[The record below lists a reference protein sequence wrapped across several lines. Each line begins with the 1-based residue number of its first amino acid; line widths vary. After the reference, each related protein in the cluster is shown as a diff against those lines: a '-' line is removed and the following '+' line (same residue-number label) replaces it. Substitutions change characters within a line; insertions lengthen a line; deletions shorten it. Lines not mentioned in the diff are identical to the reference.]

1 MAIPVSELQKLN
13 PDARIEL
20 FVMELVEGLH
30 YATGNPSNVPTTYR
44 FHAGSNM
51 NSNAEI
57 VWQGNTYQR
66 FPITFEGAEF
76 SGRGQIPRPSLT
88 VANLGGITRSGSV
101 ITVTDL
107 MIIVNL
113 TTPHN
118 DLADAKI
125 TRITTLAS
133 ELDAANFP
141 GNTNP
146 FGTPSSNELPQE
158 IFFIDRKVTESRDKV
173 QFELVGELDQ
183 ANKKLPA
190 RQVTRKEFSGVGTFV
205 NR

>member
-13 PDARIEL
+13 PSARIEL

-30 YATGNPSNVPTTYR
+30 YATGNPTSVPTVFR

-51 NSNAEI
+51 NTNAEI
-57 VWQGNTYQR
+57 IWQGNTYQR
-66 FPITFEGAEF
+66 FPISFEGAEF
-76 SGRGQIPRPSLT
+76 TGRGQVPRPTLT

-141 GNTNP
+141 SSSNP

-158 IFFIDRKVTESRDKV
+158 IFFIDRKTNESREVV
-173 QFELVGELDQ
+173 QFELVGALDQ
-183 ANKKLPA
+183 ANKKIPK
-190 RQVTRKEFSGVGTFV
+190 RQVTRKDFAGVGTFI
-205 NR
+205 NT

>member
-13 PDARIEL
+13 PSSRIEL

-30 YATGNPSNVPTTYR
+30 YATGNPSSVPTTFR
-44 FHAGSNM
+44 FHAGSSM

-57 VWQGNTYQR
+57 VWQGNSYQR
-66 FPITFEGAEF
+66 LPISFEGAEF
-76 SGRGQIPRPSLT
+76 TGRGQVPRPTLT

-101 ITVTDL
+101 LTVTDL
-107 MIIVNL
+107 MIIVNQ

-141 GNTNP
+141 SSSNP

-158 IFFIDRKVTESRDKV
+158 IFFIDRKTSESRELV
-173 QFELVGELDQ
+173 QFELVGALDQ
-183 ANKKLPA
+183 ANLKLTK
-190 RQVTRKEFSGVGTFV
+190 RQVTRNEFAGVGSFI

>member
-1 MAIPVSELQKLN
+1 MAIPISELQKLN
-13 PDARIEL
+13 PSARIEL
-20 FVMELVEGLH
+20 FVLELVEGLH
-30 YATGNPSNVPTTYR
+30 YATGNPSNVPTIYR
-44 FHAGSNM
+44 FHSGTNM
-51 NSNAEI
+51 NTNANI
-57 VWQGNTYQR
+57 IWQGNTYQR

-76 SGRGQIPRPSLT
+76 TGRGQVPRPVLT
-88 VANLGGITRSGSV
+88 VANLGGISRSGSV

-118 DLADAKI
+118 DLADAKL

-141 GNTNP
+141 SNNNP

-158 IFFIDRKVTESRDKV
+158 IFFIDRKTSESRDIV
-173 QFELVGELDQ
+173 QFELVGALDQ

-190 RQVTRKEFSGVGTFV
+190 RQVTRKDFAGVGTFI
-205 NR
+205 NT

>member
-13 PDARIEL
+13 PSARIEL

-30 YATGNPSNVPTTYR
+30 YATGNPTSVPTVFR

-51 NSNAEI
+51 NTNAEI
-57 VWQGNTYQR
+57 IWQGNTYQR
-66 FPITFEGAEF
+66 FPISFEGAEF
-76 SGRGQIPRPSLT
+76 TGRGQVPRPTLT

-141 GNTNP
+141 SSSNP

-158 IFFIDRKVTESRDKV
+158 IFFIDRKTNESREVV
-173 QFELVGELDQ
+173 QFELVGALDQ
-183 ANKKLPA
+183 ANKKIPK
-190 RQVTRKEFSGVGTFV
+190 RQVTRKDFAGVGTFV
-205 NR
+205 NT

>member
-1 MAIPVSELQKLN
+1 MAIPISELQKLN
-13 PDARIEL
+13 PSARIEL
-20 FVMELVEGLH
+20 FVLELVEGLH
-30 YATGNPSNVPTTYR
+30 YATGNPSNVPTIYR
-44 FHAGSNM
+44 FHSGTNM
-51 NSNAEI
+51 NTNANI
-57 VWQGNTYQR
+57 IWQGNTYQR

-76 SGRGQIPRPSLT
+76 TGRGQVPRPVLT
-88 VANLGGITRSGSV
+88 VANLGGISRSGSV

-118 DLADAKI
+118 DLADAKL

-141 GNTNP
+141 SNNNP

-158 IFFIDRKVTESRDKV
+158 IFFIDRKTTESRDIV
-173 QFELVGELDQ
+173 QFELVGALDQ

-190 RQVTRKEFSGVGTFV
+190 RQVTRKDFAGVGTFI
-205 NR
+205 NT

>member
-13 PDARIEL
+13 PSSRIEL
-20 FVMELVEGLH
+20 FVLELVEGLH
-30 YATGNPSNVPTTYR
+30 YASGNPSSVPTTFR
-44 FHAGSNM
+44 FHAGSSM

-57 VWQGNTYQR
+57 VWQGNSYQR
-66 FPITFEGAEF
+66 VPITFQGAEF
-76 SGRGQIPRPSLT
+76 SGRGQIPRPTLT
-88 VANLGGITRSGSV
+88 IANLGGITRSGSV
-101 ITVTDL
+101 ITMTDL
-107 MIIVNL
+107 LIIVNL

-118 DLADAKI
+118 DLADAKL

-141 GNTNP
+141 SSSNP

-158 IFFIDRKVTESRDKV
+158 IFFIDRKVTETRQIV
-173 QFELVGELDQ
+173 QFELVGSLDQ

-190 RQVTRKEFSGVGTFV
+190 RQVTRNEFAGVGTFI
-205 NR
+205 NG

>member
-1 MAIPVSELQKLN
+1 MAIPISELQKLN
-13 PDARIEL
+13 PSARIEL
-20 FVMELVEGLH
+20 FVLELVEGLH
-30 YATGNPSNVPTTYR
+30 YATGNPSNVPTIYR
-44 FHAGSNM
+44 FHSGTNM
-51 NSNAEI
+51 NTNANI
-57 VWQGNTYQR
+57 IWQGNTYQR

-76 SGRGQIPRPSLT
+76 TGRGQVPRPVLT
-88 VANLGGITRSGSV
+88 VANLGGISRSGSV

-107 MIIVNL
+107 MIIVNF

-118 DLADAKI
+118 DLADAKL

-141 GNTNP
+141 SNNNP

-158 IFFIDRKVTESRDKV
+158 IFFIDRKTTESRDIV
-173 QFELVGELDQ
+173 QFELVGALDQ

-190 RQVTRKEFSGVGTFV
+190 RQVTRKDFAGVGTFI
-205 NR
+205 NT

>member
-13 PDARIEL
+13 PSARIEL
-20 FVMELVEGLH
+20 FVLELVEGLH
-30 YATGNPSNVPTTYR
+30 YATGNPSNVPTVYR
-44 FHAGSNM
+44 FHSGTNM
-51 NSNAEI
+51 NTNANI
-57 VWQGNTYQR
+57 IWQGNTYQR

-76 SGRGQIPRPSLT
+76 TGRGQVPRPVLT
-88 VANLGGITRSGSV
+88 VANLGGISRSGAV

-118 DLADAKI
+118 DLADAKL

-141 GNTNP
+141 SNNNP

-158 IFFIDRKVTESRDKV
+158 IFFIDRKTTESRDIV
-173 QFELVGELDQ
+173 QFELVGALDQ

-190 RQVTRKEFSGVGTFV
+190 RQVTRKDFAGVGTFI
-205 NR
+205 NT

>member
-13 PDARIEL
+13 PSARIEL

-30 YATGNPSNVPTTYR
+30 YATGNPSSVP
-44 FHAGSNM
+44 
-51 NSNAEI
+51 
-57 VWQGNTYQR
+57 
-66 FPITFEGAEF
+66 
-76 SGRGQIPRPSLT
+76 
-88 VANLGGITRSGSV
+88 RSGSV

-107 MIIVNL
+107 MIIVNQ

-125 TRITTLAS
+125 TRITTHAS

-141 GNTNP
+141 SSNNP

-158 IFFIDRKVTESRDKV
+158 IFFIDRKTNESREIV
-173 QFELVGELDQ
+173 QFELVGALDQ
-183 ANKKLPA
+183 SNKKLPA
-190 RQVTRKEFSGVGTFV
+190 RQVTRNEFPGVGSFI
-205 NR
+205 NG

>member
-13 PDARIEL
+13 PSARIEL

-44 FHAGSNM
+44 FHSGSNM

-57 VWQGNTYQR
+57 IWQGNTYQR

-76 SGRGQIPRPSLT
+76 TGKGQVPRPTLT

-125 TRITTLAS
+125 TRITTHAS

-141 GNTNP
+141 SNNNP

-158 IFFIDRKVTESRDKV
+158 IFFIDRKTSESRELV
-173 QFELVGELDQ
+173 QFELVGALDQ
-183 ANKKLPA
+183 ANKKIPK
-190 RQVTRKEFSGVGTFV
+190 RQVTRKDFAGVGTFI

>member
-13 PDARIEL
+13 PSARIEL
-20 FVMELVEGLH
+20 FVLELVEGLH
-30 YATGNPSNVPTTYR
+30 YATGNPSNVPTVYR
-44 FHAGSNM
+44 FHSGTNM
-51 NSNAEI
+51 NTNANI
-57 VWQGNTYQR
+57 IWQGNTYQR

-76 SGRGQIPRPSLT
+76 TGRGQVPRPVLT
-88 VANLGGITRSGSV
+88 VANLGGISRSGSV

-107 MIIVNL
+107 MLIVNL

-118 DLADAKI
+118 DLADSKL

-141 GNTNP
+141 SNNNP

-158 IFFIDRKVTESRDKV
+158 IFFIDRKTSESRDIV
-173 QFELVGELDQ
+173 QFELVGALDQ

-190 RQVTRKEFSGVGTFV
+190 RQVTRKDFAGVGTFI
-205 NR
+205 NT

>member
-13 PDARIEL
+13 PSARIEL

-30 YATGNPSNVPTTYR
+30 YATGNPTSVPTVFR

-51 NSNAEI
+51 NTNAEI
-57 VWQGNTYQR
+57 IWQGNTYQR
-66 FPITFEGAEF
+66 FPISFEGAEF
-76 SGRGQIPRPSLT
+76 TGRGQVPRPTLT

-141 GNTNP
+141 SSSNP

-158 IFFIDRKVTESRDKV
+158 IFFIDRKTNESREVV

-190 RQVTRKEFSGVGTFV
+190 RQVTRNEFAGVGTFI
-205 NR
+205 NT

>member
-13 PDARIEL
+13 PSARIEL

-57 VWQGNTYQR
+57 IWQGNTYQR

-76 SGRGQIPRPSLT
+76 TGKGQVPRPTLT

-125 TRITTLAS
+125 TRITTHAS

-141 GNTNP
+141 SNNNP

-158 IFFIDRKVTESRDKV
+158 IFFIDRKTSESRELV
-173 QFELVGELDQ
+173 QFELVGALDQ
-183 ANKKLPA
+183 ANKKIPK
-190 RQVTRKEFSGVGTFV
+190 RQVTRKDFAGVGTFI

>member
-13 PDARIEL
+13 PSSRIEL
-20 FVMELVEGLH
+20 FLIELVEGLH
-30 YATGNPSNVPTTYR
+30 YATGNPSGVATSYR

-57 VWQGNTYQR
+57 IWQGNTYQR
-66 FPITFEGAEF
+66 VPMDFQGTEF
-76 SGRGQIPRPSLT
+76 SGKGQIPRPTISFS
-88 VANLGGITRSGSV
+88 NLGGITRSGSV

-107 MIIVNL
+107 LIIVNL

-141 GNTNP
+141 SNSNP

-158 IFFIDRKVTESRDKV
+158 IFFIDRKITESREIV
-173 QFELVGELDQ
+173 QFELVGSLDQ

-190 RQVTRKEFSGVGTFV
+190 RQVTRDEFPAVGTFI
-205 NR
+205 